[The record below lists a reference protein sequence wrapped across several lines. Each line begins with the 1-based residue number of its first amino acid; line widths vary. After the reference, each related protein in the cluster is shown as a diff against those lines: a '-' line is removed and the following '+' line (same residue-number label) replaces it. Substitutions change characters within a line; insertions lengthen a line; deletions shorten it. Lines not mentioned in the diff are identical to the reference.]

1 MKLPLVLEDCGTVRD
16 ADGRVVIS
24 KINPCTIP
32 ERREIVHA
40 VNMRKDME
48 RKIAGQ
54 RAAIRA
60 LESNDKSRFE
70 NLFWAASAE
79 NKDEETRDMAK
90 DILDKLF
97 YIQHVHVKT
106 EAK

>member
-1 MKLPLVLEDCGTVRD
+1 MKLPLVLEESGTVRD

-24 KINPCTIP
+24 KINPCTIQ

-60 LESNDKSRFE
+60 LESTISQPNR
-70 NLFWAASAE
+70 WARVKAE
-79 NKDEETRDMAK
+79 T
-90 DILDKLF
+90 
-97 YIQHVHVKT
+97 T
-106 EAK
+106 EAKDPPHGAVRKG

>member
-1 MKLPLVLEDCGTVRD
+1 MKLPLVLEESGTVRD

-24 KINPCTIP
+24 KINPCTIQ

-40 VNMRKDME
+40 VNGRKDME

-60 LESNDKSRFE
+60 LESTISLISQPNRGARVK
-70 NLFWAASAE
+70 AE
-79 NKDEETRDMAK
+79 T
-90 DILDKLF
+90 
-97 YIQHVHVKT
+97 T
-106 EAK
+106 EAKDPTQCALRKG

>member
-1 MKLPLVLEDCGTVRD
+1 MRD

-60 LESNDKSRFE
+60 LESTISRISQPHRG
-70 NLFWAASAE
+70 ARVKAE
-79 NKDEETRDMAK
+79 T
-90 DILDKLF
+90 
-97 YIQHVHVKT
+97 T
-106 EAK
+106 EAKDQTHGSVRNG

>member
-1 MKLPLVLEDCGTVRD
+1 MKLPLVLEESGTVRD

-24 KINPCTIP
+24 KINPCTLP

-60 LESNDKSRFE
+60 LESTISHPNRGERVK
-70 NLFWAASAE
+70 AE
-79 NKDEETRDMAK
+79 T
-90 DILDKLF
+90 
-97 YIQHVHVKT
+97 T
-106 EAK
+106 EAKDQTHGSVRNG

>member
-1 MKLPLVLEDCGTVRD
+1 MKLPLVLEESGTVRD

-54 RAAIRA
+54 RAAIRS
-60 LESNDKSRFE
+60 LESTIS
-70 NLFWAASAE
+70 
-79 NKDEETRDMAK
+79 
-90 DILDKLF
+90 
-97 YIQHVHVKT
+97 
-106 EAK
+106 

>member
-1 MKLPLVLEDCGTVRD
+1 MKLPLVLDESGTVRD

-24 KINPCTIP
+24 QINPCTIQ

-60 LESNDKSRFE
+60 LESTISQPHRV
-70 NLFWAASAE
+70 ARRVAE
-79 NKDEETRDMAK
+79 NPEAK
-90 DILDKLF
+90 DPPHGAVRKG
-97 YIQHVHVKT
+97 
-106 EAK
+106 

>member
-1 MKLPLVLEDCGTVRD
+1 MRD
-16 ADGRVVIS
+16 AYGRVVIS

-54 RAAIRA
+54 REAIRA
-60 LESNDKSRFE
+60 LESTISQPNRGARVK
-70 NLFWAASAE
+70 AE
-79 NKDEETRDMAK
+79 TTEEKDPPHGAVRK
-90 DILDKLF
+90 G
-97 YIQHVHVKT
+97 
-106 EAK
+106 

>member
-1 MKLPLVLEDCGTVRD
+1 MKLPLVLEESGTVRD

-24 KINPCTIP
+24 KINPCTIQ

-40 VNMRKDME
+40 VNGRKDME

-60 LESNDKSRFE
+60 LESTISRISQP
-70 NLFWAASAE
+70 NRGARVKAE
-79 NKDEETRDMAK
+79 T
-90 DILDKLF
+90 
-97 YIQHVHVKT
+97 T
-106 EAK
+106 EAKDATHGSVRKW

>member
-1 MKLPLVLEDCGTVRD
+1 MKLPLVLEESGTVRD

-54 RAAIRA
+54 RAAIRS
-60 LESNDKSRFE
+60 LESTISRISQPHRV
-70 NLFWAASAE
+70 ARRVAE
-79 NKDEETRDMAK
+79 NPEEKDPPHGAVRK
-90 DILDKLF
+90 G
-97 YIQHVHVKT
+97 
-106 EAK
+106 

>member
-1 MKLPLVLEDCGTVRD
+1 MKLPLVLEESGTVRD

-40 VNMRKDME
+40 VNVRKDME

-54 RAAIRA
+54 RAAIRS
-60 LESNDKSRFE
+60 LESTISQPHSGARRI
-70 NLFWAASAE
+70 AE
-79 NKDEETRDMAK
+79 T
-90 DILDKLF
+90 
-97 YIQHVHVKT
+97 T
-106 EAK
+106 EAKDPPHGAVRKG

>member
-1 MKLPLVLEDCGTVRD
+1 MRD

-40 VNMRKDME
+40 VNMLKDME

-60 LESNDKSRFE
+60 LESTISQPHRG
-70 NLFWAASAE
+70 ASVKAE
-79 NKDEETRDMAK
+79 T
-90 DILDKLF
+90 
-97 YIQHVHVKT
+97 T
-106 EAK
+106 EAKDPPHGAVRKW

>member
-40 VNMRKDME
+40 VNVRKDME

-54 RAAIRA
+54 RAAIRS
-60 LESNDKSRFE
+60 LESKSSLISQPHLVARRV
-70 NLFWAASAE
+70 AE
-79 NKDEETRDMAK
+79 NQEAK
-90 DILDKLF
+90 DPPHGAVRKG
-97 YIQHVHVKT
+97 
-106 EAK
+106 

>member
-16 ADGRVVIS
+16 AEGRVVIS
-24 KINPCTIP
+24 KLTPCTMQ

-54 RAAIRA
+54 RAVIRA
-60 LESNDKSRFE
+60 LESNISQPHRGARRIAGTPE
-70 NLFWAASAE
+70 
-79 NKDEETRDMAK
+79 AK
-90 DILDKLF
+90 D
-97 YIQHVHVKT
+97 QPHGSVRNG
-106 EAK
+106 

>member
-1 MKLPLVLEDCGTVRD
+1 MKLPLVLEESGTVRD

-60 LESNDKSRFE
+60 LESKISQPHRG
-70 NLFWAASAE
+70 ARRIAE
-79 NKDEETRDMAK
+79 T
-90 DILDKLF
+90 
-97 YIQHVHVKT
+97 T
-106 EAK
+106 EAKDQTHGAVRKG

>member
-1 MKLPLVLEDCGTVRD
+1 MKLPLVLEESGTVRD

-60 LESNDKSRFE
+60 LESKISRISQPHRV
-70 NLFWAASAE
+70 ARRVAE
-79 NKDEETRDMAK
+79 NPEAK
-90 DILDKLF
+90 DPPHGAVRKG
-97 YIQHVHVKT
+97 
-106 EAK
+106 